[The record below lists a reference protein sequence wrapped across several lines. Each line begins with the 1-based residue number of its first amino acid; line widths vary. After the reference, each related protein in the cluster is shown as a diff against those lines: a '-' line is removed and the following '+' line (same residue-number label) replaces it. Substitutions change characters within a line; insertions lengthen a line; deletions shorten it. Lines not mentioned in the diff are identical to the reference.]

1 MIVNQKEFRIAVA
14 TFDMESWPV
23 VVVRTPARVCAP
35 RDPSP
40 SLRPPSSRRARP
52 AFKLRRVE
60 VMEMLIL

>member
-23 VVVRTPARVCAP
+23 AVERAPARVCAP

-40 SLRPPSSRRARP
+40 PRPPSPRRARP

-60 VMEMLIL
+60 LMEMLIL